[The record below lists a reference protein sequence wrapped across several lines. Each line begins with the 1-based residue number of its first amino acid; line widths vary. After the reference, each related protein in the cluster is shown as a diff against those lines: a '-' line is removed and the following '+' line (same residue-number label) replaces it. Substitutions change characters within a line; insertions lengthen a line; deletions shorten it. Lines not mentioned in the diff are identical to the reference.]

1 MLAGADALGFVEHQV
16 PALRAQGVDITLS
29 GEVVDYRQSTADPD
43 ITVAAVPRM
52 GSADWF
58 DLQVT
63 VSIENEE
70 VPFDELFVALARG
83 EDYLILQTGVYFGL
97 DRPEFAA
104 LRDLIIESQALVDR
118 PRPELSINR
127 FQTSLWE
134 DLVNLGTE
142 IDQSARWQQAVQ
154 GLTGMESVEPV
165 PVPSALQAELRP
177 YQLEGFRWL
186 NFLWTHQLGGVLA
199 DDMGLGKTLQALA
212 LICRVTTTH
221 PGSPPFLVVAPT

>member
-29 GEVVDYRQSTADPD
+29 GEVVDYRRSTEDPD

-83 EDYLILQTGVYFGL
+83 EDYLILETGVYFSL
-97 DRPEFAA
+97 DRPEFAT
-104 LRDLIIESQALVDR
+104 LRDLIVESQALVDH

-142 IDQSARWQQAVQ
+142 IDQTVRWNRAVQ
-154 GLTGMESVEPV
+154 GLSGTEAIEPV
-165 PVPSALQAELRP
+165 AVPSTLLAELRP
-177 YQLEGFRWL
+177 Y
-186 NFLWTHQLGGVLA
+186 
-199 DDMGLGKTLQALA
+199 
-212 LICRVTTTH
+212 
-221 PGSPPFLVVAPT
+221 

>member
-1 MLAGADALGFVEHQV
+1 M
-16 PALRAQGVDITLS
+16 
-29 GEVVDYRQSTADPD
+29 
-43 ITVAAVPRM
+43 PRV

-63 VSIENEE
+63 VSIDGEE

-83 EDYLILQTGVYFGL
+83 EEYLILETGVYFGL

-104 LRDLIIESQALVDR
+104 LRDLIVESQALVDH

-134 DLVNLGTE
+134 DLVNLGSE
-142 IDQSARWQQAVQ
+142 IDQSVRWNRAVQ
-154 GLTGMESVEPV
+154 GLTGSEVVEPV
-165 PVPSALQAELRP
+165 AAPSTLRAELRP
-177 YQLEGFRWL
+177 YQLDGFRWL
-186 NFLWTHQLGGVLA
+186 NFLWTHQLGGILA

-212 LICRVTTTH
+212 LICRVNASPSRVAAL
-221 PGSPPFLVVAPT
+221 PGGRADQRGVQLGERGRPVRSRSDAPSAWPSRPASAAARSARWWPGPTW